1 MRFPQAFSMLLA
13 TAVLA
18 GCAAMNTLQAEI
30 ATFGDWPADR
40 KIGTYAFDRLPSQQ
54 ARPEQQQR
62 LEDAAHRALAAAGF
76 MAAASGA
83 TPDVLV
89 QVGARITRTD
99 YVAWDDPLWWRGG
112 FGYWRPRPWIGP
124 YWRYPAY
131 TQTRFDREV
140 ALLIRDRASGTP
152 LYEARAS
159 SDGYSSGGA
168 EVLEAMYRA
177 AMTDFPR
184 SGVNPRSVTVPL
196 NP

>member
-1 MRFPQAFSMLLA
+1 MRFTKTVSMLLA
-13 TAVLA
+13 AALLA

-40 KIGTYAFDRLPSQQ
+40 KVGSYAFDRLPSQQ

-76 MAAASGA
+76 AAAAPGA

-140 ALLIRDRASGTP
+140 ALLIRDRVNGTP

-168 EVLEAMYRA
+168 EVLEAMFRA

-196 NP
+196 AP

>member
-1 MRFPQAFSMLLA
+1 MRFTKTVSMLLA
-13 TAVLA
+13 AALLA

-40 KIGTYAFDRLPSQQ
+40 KVGSYAFDRLPSQQ

-76 MAAASGA
+76 AAAAPGA

-140 ALLIRDRASGTP
+140 ALLIRDRANGTP

-168 EVLEAMYRA
+168 EVLEAMFRA

-184 SGVNPRSVTVPL
+184 SGINPRSVTVPL
-196 NP
+196 AP